1 MFGHKINVPK
11 DIFGYL
17 RAIVF
22 LQLTLCITKEF
33 SKIGNKVFIPS
44 GVKNLFP
51 KIEPL
56 AKHIVLRRRNQKL
69 FCLKILSKTSRRKNI
84 AKTADVENVQHHFFN
99 TQQKGSFH
107 SRPAIAPFRLRRVQM
122 NSLTSCHGI

>member
-1 MFGHKINVPK
+1 MNAGPNACINTEMSRGDGVEVMVPIMDPDPHKWK
-11 DIFGYL
+11 
-17 RAIVF
+17 
-22 LQLTLCITKEF
+22 
-33 SKIGNKVFIPS
+33 
-44 GVKNLFP
+44 LFP

-107 SRPAIAPFRLRRVQM
+107 SRPAIGLGVWPF
-122 NSLTSCHGI
+122 